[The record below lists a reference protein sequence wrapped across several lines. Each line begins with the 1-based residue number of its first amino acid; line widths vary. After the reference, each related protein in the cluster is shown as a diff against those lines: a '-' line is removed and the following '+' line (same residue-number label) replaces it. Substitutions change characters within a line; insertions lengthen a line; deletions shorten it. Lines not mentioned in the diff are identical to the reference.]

1 MGDIQT
7 LTLEF
12 DVEDMEKLRT
22 DYLDLM
28 LLHQP
33 FGDTYGAWR
42 ALEEL
47 YREGKLRAIGIS
59 NHYADRMVE
68 FANFTSIKPM
78 VNQMETHPLN
88 QQKTLKEWADKYD
101 IRLEVQGAGT
111 PPAVKK

>member
-59 NHYADRMVE
+59 NQTA
-68 FANFTSIKPM
+68 
-78 VNQMETHPLN
+78 
-88 QQKTLKEWADKYD
+88 W
-101 IRLEVQGAGT
+101 
-111 PPAVKK
+111 